1 MVERCLQEGDYV
13 MLVRPPSLTWLRTQP
28 MKVSVW
34 DRPCIGI
41 KPEAF
46 TGFHSDFDGDEARC
60 YPLSSEGSLW
70 EASNWVVPELSK
82 FSEGRKMMRDLGL
95 SPDTDMP
102 EDHACFVEFTTLSSK
117 QLKDGD
123 CGLYFGE
130 QSRNPKVPPESVQA
144 AREELTFCM
153 FEQLCYAKVKAASSS
168 WCANVDGT
176 LMCLISPQ
184 RVTGVGVT
192 SVMGAY
198 NPQILEKVAS
208 SQRHRVCTE
217 ALRSVMG
224 FYGCYYSEPEV
235 HDLAYVFS

>member
-13 MLVRPPSLTWLRTQP
+13 MLVRPPSLTWLSTQP
-28 MKVSVW
+28 MKVSIW
-34 DRPCIGI
+34 DRPCVGI

-46 TGFHSDFDGDEARC
+46 TGFHGDFDGDEAHC

-130 QSRNPKVPPESVQA
+130 QSRNPKVCVQDST
-144 AREELTFCM
+144 ELDF
-153 FEQLCYAKVKAASSS
+153 VS
-168 WCANVDGT
+168 
-176 LMCLISPQ
+176 
-184 RVTGVGVT
+184 
-192 SVMGAY
+192 
-198 NPQILEKVAS
+198 
-208 SQRHRVCTE
+208 
-217 ALRSVMG
+217 
-224 FYGCYYSEPEV
+224 
-235 HDLAYVFS
+235 